1 VSQSLIGM
9 AVGNY
14 RIVGQLGEGGM
25 GTVYRA
31 VHPDLDRTVAIK
43 VLALGLS
50 QSEDIVRRFRVE
62 ARAVNKIRHPN
73 VVEIHDFGTLPDG
86 RPYYVMEYLAGESL
100 GDYLGRVGRLS
111 ARDCLV
117 IMLPVCEALDAA
129 HKAGVVHRDLK
140 PDNIFLL
147 ARPGQPPTPKLLDFG
162 IAKVLS
168 ETIAGNQQRT
178 QAGALMGTPLYM
190 SPEQAGG
197 RVDELGA
204 PSDVYSLGVILFQM
218 LAGAPPF
225 EAPGFGELLMMHM
238 QTPAPALG
246 SRVQNVPPALEALV
260 MRMLAK
266 PPGERPR
273 DAGAVKQELAAI
285 ASKLAVDANQPLA
298 RDPNAPTI
306 LAQPTVDTAAPVKT
320 PSPSMMQGEVARRTM
335 AGSGGKR
342 YMLAAGGVLAVAA
355 LAIGLVLARKGGGG
369 EEKAA
374 TAPAPAVADAAV
386 VKTITPDAAPPD
398 AAVDAPPPADAAVP
412 QTELEK
418 KLLLIKKLYEEG
430 KLTKDEYDQYRKK
443 LLEKM

>member
-1 VSQSLIGM
+1 
-9 AVGNY
+9 
-14 RIVGQLGEGGM
+14 M

-31 VHPDLDRTVAIK
+31 IHPDLDRTVAIK

-50 QSEDIVRRFRVE
+50 QSEDIVRRFRLE

-73 VVEIHDFGTLPDG
+73 VVDVQDFGTLPDG
-86 RPYYVMEYLAGESL
+86 RPYYVMEYFAGESL

-111 ARDCLV
+111 PRDCLV
-117 IMLPVCEALDAA
+117 IMLPVCDALEAA
-129 HKAGVVHRDLK
+129 HNAGVVHRDLK

-197 RVDELGA
+197 RVEELGA
-204 PSDVYSLGVILFQM
+204 PSDVYSLGVILYQM
-218 LAGAPPF
+218 LAGQTPF

-238 QTPAPALG
+238 QTPPPPLG
-246 SRVQNVPPALEALV
+246 SKVQNVPAPLEALV

-285 ASKLAVDANQPLA
+285 ASKLALDANQPLA

-306 LAQPTVDTAAPVKT
+306 VAQPVETVKT
-320 PSPSMMQGEVARRTM
+320 PSPSLMQGEMQKQRTM
-335 AGSGGKR
+335 ASPGRR
-342 YMLAAGGVLAVAA
+342 YAAAAGATLLVAA
-355 LAIGLVLARKGGGG
+355 IAVVWVLARKGDDGD
-369 EEKAA
+369 KAA
-374 TAPAPAVADAAV
+374 AAPADAPRVQVMAADAAL
-386 VKTITPDAAPPD
+386 PD
-398 AAVDAPPPADAAVP
+398 AAVDAPVDAPIDAPPDAAVP

-418 KLLLIKKLYEEG
+418 KLLLIKKMYEEG